1 LEKQRK
7 SIDLPWPAIMAA
19 LAAVGGVFLYLNPLE
34 TSRPTERTGFQ
45 LNLDRPQDVD
55 ARLWQDPLRTA
66 TEHETQVFSRRKDA
80 PEQFDQESQRHSV
93 GHFWSGPE
101 PDKWWVLAVM
111 IPGGSYSEYS
121 EARLRMRQA
130 VLEALGA
137 EHYVPADGEHIGYV
151 KIDNPSWNWRSM
163 IVPFEW
169 CDRNVREDSNESSA
183 HQLPDHVCVL
193 WLRDEEFQTDP
204 ALRLNWLLRD
214 PDGCF
219 RVDMSHI
226 KIRIVG
232 PRTSTTLRAMVEE
245 VAKKTERQPLL
256 QDVEIW
262 SPTATASDALLL
274 NGLDGVKGYSRV
286 QDLLEA
292 RLGAEGHPLLFRRAT
307 VTDKEV
313 IQALLDELQLKR
325 GLKLGCE
332 YGNKGKL
339 DRIALISE
347 WDTFYG
353 RALPITLEHEAW
365 HTNIDTLL
373 AGTHANNFLV
383 FHYLRGIDGMLPG
396 TLAGNEDKSKESAKQ
411 SSVAREMTEGLNQ
424 ADYLRRLS
432 RELADRNTA
441 LITNGEPGIRAVGV
455 LGSDVYDKLLVL
467 EALRQTLPDAI
478 FFTSSLDA
486 RFAHPDEWRWTRNLL
501 VASPFGPSVD
511 DGHNERIPPFRDSDQ
526 TACYTATLFAAGSKA
541 RDRVIKKMPIF
552 TPVRL
557 YEIGR
562 NGAFDLTVVPPAD
575 RKGNLA
581 TIQPPSADIQR
592 WWNMSRLRLAGG
604 IVFFVLCGLAWALSI
619 IVGHAHFALR
629 HIGYR
634 AEDSSEE
641 DPGRVA
647 GAGRKDTERGKQ
659 RVRRARVWLQWQLF
673 RHNRSVNRVLFSSWS
688 MFVILTL
695 FSIFLVWVIACLG
708 GPHGEPYSWNDGIS
722 IWPTET
728 LRFLAFLLSI
738 FYILKTWRALHQ
750 NEQQL
755 QLHFFPRLE
764 HREPEETHALFS
776 KPWWRALAKEV
787 TVRHW
792 KCEEGHRVIAI
803 KLWRRYRRSGE
814 QRARFWRITPLILCY
829 VGAGVL
835 LMMLLGWPSVPARG
849 AWARRWDIFFLVCS
863 IAGSLFL
870 TFYVADATL
879 LNRRLIHYLTKGVT
893 LWPEEAF
900 ANLRGRWRLREQ
912 VVAELGPRDAFDN
925 LRRDLRAIAAAIAAK
940 FKPRSTTA
948 EPPEEIPPTE
958 LLLDYLDIDLIAR
971 RTEIIGGFIYYP
983 FVVISLLIISRSG
996 IFDHWTWPLP
1006 LLILLGFNAGYA
1018 VFSAVYLRRTAE
1030 RARQSALQRLNDRL
1044 MAYTAAGHGDE
1055 KEAKTIRE
1063 TANLIRAEDRGAFAA
1078 ISQHPLAG
1086 ALLLPSGSAGI
1097 WILLQYFPRLFS

>member
-34 TSRPTERTGFQ
+34 TSRPAERTGFQ
-45 LNLDRPQDVD
+45 LNLDRSQDVD

-66 TEHETQVFSRRKDA
+66 TEHEAQVFSRRKDA
-80 PEQFDQESQRHSV
+80 PEQSEQENQRHSV
-93 GHFWSGPE
+93 GHFWLGHK
-101 PDKWWVLAVM
+101 PDECWVLAVM

-121 EARLRMRQA
+121 EPRLRMRQA

-151 KIDNPSWNWRSM
+151 KIDNPSWNWGSM

-169 CDRNVREDSNESSA
+169 CDREVHEGSNEPSTLR
-183 HQLPDHVCVL
+183 LPDHVCVL
-193 WLRDEEFQTDP
+193 WLRDEEFQTNP

-219 RVDMSHI
+219 RVDMSQI

-245 VAKKTERQPLL
+245 VAKTTERLPLL

-274 NGLDGVKGYSRV
+274 NGLDGVKGYSSV

-307 VTDKEV
+307 VTDKDV
-313 IQALLDELQLKR
+313 IQALLKELRENR
-325 GLKLGCE
+325 GLKLGYD
-332 YGNKGKL
+332 YGNNGKL

-353 RALPITLEHEAW
+353 RALPITLEREVC
-365 HTNIDTLL
+365 HTNIETLL
-373 AGTHANNFLV
+373 AGIHAKNFLV

-424 ADYLRRLS
+424 SDYLRRLS
-432 RELADRNTA
+432 RELADRNAA
-441 LITNGEPGIRAVGV
+441 LVKNGEPGIRAVGV

-467 EALRQTLPDAI
+467 EALRRTLPDAI
-478 FFTSSLDA
+478 FFTNSLDA

-511 DGHNERIPPFRDSDQ
+511 DGHNERILPFRDSDQ
-526 TACYTATLFAAGSKA
+526 TACYTATLFAAGSKV
-541 RDRVIKKMPIF
+541 RDRFINDTPIL

-562 NGAFDLTVVPPAD
+562 NGAFDLTVIPPAD
-575 RKGNLA
+575 REGHRA
-581 TIQPPSADIQR
+581 TIQPASPDIQQWR
-592 WWNMSRLRLAGG
+592 NRSRLFRAGG
-604 IVFFVLCGLAWALSI
+604 IVFFVLCGLAWVLSI
-619 IVGHAHFALR
+619 IVGRR
-629 HIGYR
+629 HLGPQEIGDR
-634 AEDSSEE
+634 SGNSSADDAER
-641 DPGRVA
+641 GLAAR
-647 GAGRKDTERGKQ
+647 RKDTERGRQ
-659 RVRRARVWLQWQLF
+659 RVRRARVWLHWQLF

-695 FSIFLVWVIACLG
+695 FSIFWVWVIACLG
-708 GPHGEPYSWNDGIS
+708 GPDGEPYSWNDGIS

-728 LRFLAFLLSI
+728 LRLLAFLLSI
-738 FYILKTWRALHQ
+738 FYILKIWRALHR

-764 HREPEETHALFS
+764 HREPEQKHALFS
-776 KPWWRALAKEV
+776 KPWWRGLAKEV

-792 KCEEGHRVIAI
+792 KCEEGHRVIAT
-803 KLWRRYRRSGE
+803 KLWTRYRRSGE

-849 AWARRWDIFFLVCS
+849 AWARYWDIFFVVCS

-870 TFYVADATL
+870 TFYVADVTL

-912 VVAELGPRDAFDN
+912 VVAELGPQDAFDN
-925 LRRDLRAIAAAIAAK
+925 LRRDLRAIAAAVAAK
-940 FKPRSTTA
+940 FKLRSITA
-948 EPPEEIPPTE
+948 ESTEEIPPTE
-958 LLLDYLDIDLIAR
+958 LLVDYLDIDLIAR
-971 RTEIIGGFIYYP
+971 RTKIVGGFIYYP
-983 FVVISLLIISRSG
+983 LIVISLLIISRSG

>member
-1 LEKQRK
+1 MEKQRK

-34 TSRPTERTGFQ
+34 TSRPAERTGFQ
-45 LNLDRPQDVD
+45 LNLDSPQDVD

-80 PEQFDQESQRHSV
+80 PEQFDQENQRHSV
-93 GHFWSGPE
+93 GHFWLGRE
-101 PDKWWVLAVM
+101 PDESWVLAVM

-121 EARLRMRQA
+121 EARLRLRQA

-151 KIDNPSWNWRSM
+151 KIDNPSWNWRM

-169 CDRNVREDSNESSA
+169 CDREVHGGSNEPSTLR
-183 HQLPDHVCVL
+183 LPDHVCVL
-193 WLRDEEFQTDP
+193 WLRDEEFQTNP

-219 RVDMSHI
+219 RVDMSQI

-232 PRTSTTLRAMVEE
+232 PRTSTTLLAMVKEA
-245 VAKKTERQPLL
+245 AKFPDRQALL

-262 SPTATASDALLL
+262 SPTATASDELLL
-274 NGLDGVKGYSRV
+274 HGVEGANNFSTV
-286 QDLLEA
+286 QSLLEA
-292 RLGAEGHPLLFRRAT
+292 KLGSEGHPLLFRRSTAT
-307 VTDKEV
+307 DLEV
-313 IQALLDELQLKR
+313 IQALIGELEGKR

-332 YGNKGKL
+332 SGGKKCER
-339 DRIALISE
+339 DRIALIAE

-353 RALPITLEHEAW
+353 RALPLTLEREVCR
-365 HTNIDTLL
+365 TDIDQLL
-373 AGTHANNFLV
+373 AGKHADNFLV
-383 FHYLRGIDGMLPG
+383 FRYLRGIDGMLPG
-396 TLAGNEDKSKESAKQ
+396 PAPANEEKNKEDAKK
-411 SSVAREMTEGLNQ
+411 SSVARERTEGLNQ

-432 RELADRNTA
+432 RELAD
-441 LITNGEPGIRAVGV
+441 TNANFRSHGEPGIKAVGV

-467 EALRQTLPDAI
+467 EALRDNLPDTI
-478 FFTSSLDA
+478 FFTNSLDA

-511 DGHNERIPPFRDSDQ
+511 DGHNERILPFRDSDQ
-526 TACYTATLFAAGSKA
+526 TACYTATLFAAGSKV
-541 RDRVIKKMPIF
+541 RDRFINDTPIL

-562 NGAFDLTVVPPAD
+562 NGAFDLTVIPPAD
-575 RKGNLA
+575 REGHGA
-581 TIQPPSADIQR
+581 TIQPASPDIQQWR
-592 WWNMSRLRLAGG
+592 NRSRLFRAGG
-604 IVFFVLCGLAWALSI
+604 IVFFVLCGLAWVLLI
-619 IVGHAHFALR
+619 IVGRR
-629 HIGYR
+629 HLGPRQIGDR
-634 AEDSSEE
+634 SGNSSADDAER
-641 DPGRVA
+641 GLAAR
-647 GAGRKDTERGKQ
+647 RKDTERGRQ
-659 RVRRARVWLQWQLF
+659 RVRRARVWLHWQLF

-695 FSIFLVWVIACLG
+695 FSIFWVWVIACLG
-708 GPHGEPYSWNDGIS
+708 GPNGEPYSWNDGIS

-728 LRFLAFLLSI
+728 LRFLACLLSI
-738 FYILKTWRALHQ
+738 FYILKTWRALHR
-750 NEQQL
+750 NEQEL

-764 HREPEETHALFS
+764 HREPEQKHALFS
-776 KPWWRALAKEV
+776 KPWWRALAAEV

-792 KCEEGHRVIAI
+792 KCEEGHRVIAT
-803 KLWRRYRRSGE
+803 KLWTRYRWSGE

-835 LMMLLGWPSVPARG
+835 LMMLLGWPFVPARG
-849 AWARRWDIFFLVCS
+849 AWARYWDIFFVVCS

-870 TFYVADATL
+870 TFYVADVTL

-912 VVAELGPRDAFDN
+912 VVAELDPQDA
-925 LRRDLRAIAAAIAAK
+925 
-940 FKPRSTTA
+940 A
-948 EPPEEIPPTE
+948 EPTEEIPPTE
-958 LLLDYLDIDLIAR
+958 LLVDYLDIDLIAR
-971 RTEIIGGFIYYP
+971 RTDIVGGLIYYP
-983 FVVISLLIISRSG
+983 LVVISLLIISRSG

>member
-45 LNLDRPQDVD
+45 LNLDRSQDVD

-66 TEHETQVFSRRKDA
+66 TEHEAQVSRRKDA
-80 PEQFDQESQRHSV
+80 PEQSEQENQRHSV
-93 GHFWSGPE
+93 GHFWLGHK
-101 PDKWWVLAVM
+101 PDECWVLAVM

-151 KIDNPSWNWRSM
+151 KIDNPSWNWGSM

-169 CDRNVREDSNESSA
+169 CDREVHEGSNEPSTLR
-183 HQLPDHVCVL
+183 LPDHVCVL
-193 WLRDEEFQTDP
+193 WLRDEEFQTNP

-219 RVDMSHI
+219 RVDMSQI

-245 VAKKTERQPLL
+245 VAKTTERLPLL

-274 NGLDGVKGYSRV
+274 NGLDGVKGYSSV

-307 VTDKEV
+307 VTDKDV
-313 IQALLDELQLKR
+313 IQALLKELRENR
-325 GLKLGCE
+325 GLKLGYD
-332 YGNKGKL
+332 YGNNGKL

-353 RALPITLEHEAW
+353 RALPITLEREVC
-365 HTNIDTLL
+365 HTNIETLL
-373 AGTHANNFLV
+373 AGIHAKNFLV

-424 ADYLRRLS
+424 SDYLRRLS
-432 RELADRNTA
+432 RELADRNAA
-441 LITNGEPGIRAVGV
+441 LVKNGEPGIRAVGV

-467 EALRQTLPDAI
+467 EALRRTLPDAI
-478 FFTSSLDA
+478 FFTNSLDA

-511 DGHNERIPPFRDSDQ
+511 DGHNERILPFRDSDQ
-526 TACYTATLFAAGSKA
+526 TACYTATLFAAGSKV
-541 RDRVIKKMPIF
+541 RDRFINDTPIL

-562 NGAFDLTVVPPAD
+562 NGAFDLTVIPPAD
-575 RKGNLA
+575 HEGHRA
-581 TIQPPSADIQR
+581 TIQPASPDIQQWR
-592 WWNMSRLRLAGG
+592 NRSRLFRAGG
-604 IVFFVLCGLAWALSI
+604 IVFFVLCGLTWVLSI
-619 IVGHAHFALR
+619 IVGRR
-629 HIGYR
+629 HLGPQEIGDR
-634 AEDSSEE
+634 SGNSSADDAER
-641 DPGRVA
+641 GLAAR
-647 GAGRKDTERGKQ
+647 RKDTERGRQ
-659 RVRRARVWLQWQLF
+659 RVRRARVWLHWQLF

-695 FSIFLVWVIACLG
+695 FSIFWVWVIACLG
-708 GPHGEPYSWNDGIS
+708 GPDGEPYSWNDGIS

-728 LRFLAFLLSI
+728 LRLLAFLLSI
-738 FYILKTWRALHQ
+738 FYILKIWRALHR

-764 HREPEETHALFS
+764 HREPEQKHALFS
-776 KPWWRALAKEV
+776 KPWWRGLAKEV

-792 KCEEGHRVIAI
+792 KCEEGHRVIAT
-803 KLWRRYRRSGE
+803 KLWTRYRRSGE

-849 AWARRWDIFFLVCS
+849 AWARYWDIFFVVCS

-870 TFYVADATL
+870 TFYVADVTL

-912 VVAELGPRDAFDN
+912 VVAELGPQDAFDN
-925 LRRDLRAIAAAIAAK
+925 LRRDLRAIAAAVAAK
-940 FKPRSTTA
+940 FKLRSITA
-948 EPPEEIPPTE
+948 ESTEEIPPTE
-958 LLLDYLDIDLIAR
+958 LLVDYLDIDLIAR
-971 RTEIIGGFIYYP
+971 RTKIVGGFIYYP
-983 FVVISLLIISRSG
+983 LIVISLLIISRSG